1 VPNLEELIDKLKK
14 IQLGLKQDLNNLHEK
29 LEIFDSNPDL
39 QNIIDNLKK
48 DIDSRASNLE
58 IDIERLRED
67 LKNMRE
73 LLGLN
78 LEKQNS
84 GKT

>member
-1 VPNLEELIDKLKK
+1 VQNLEELIDKLKK

>member
-1 VPNLEELIDKLKK
+1 MQNLEELIDKLKK

-29 LEIFDSNPDL
+29 LEILDSNPDL

>member
-1 VPNLEELIDKLKK
+1 VQNLEELIDKLKK

-29 LEIFDSNPDL
+29 LEILDSNPDL